1 MPTPSPP
8 LPQKEVQRSRSPRF
22 AAAVILFHFT
32 AAVILFHFSAEVL
45 STTHVN
51 FSLRAVREVNMP
63 PTAKTKSSKTKW
75 ADAQFVLDDD
85 GLPLPRGTRAI
96 EILSTEQ
103 AGCKR
108 GRSTEPLGGPEFC
121 GPVEDRSGVA
131 FTASDE
137 SRGGAA
143 ALRHWREARCQ
154 VDWVAV
160 GEQHCGPQCESCLK
174 GGHASC
180 DEHRIEPPEAPRR
193 WWHGPNRDQGL
204 EEISDRAAAKEASQ
218 QVSSTGLAGSWRC
231 EWPALRREQL
241 RLQGQGYLTSDER
254 MAPGRPDS
262 IEWMV
267 QDYKPQISFMVRD
280 GWEPWVAEAYTLL
293 ACCATAA
300 LGRAAREGGTDY
312 PCCARVL
319 REALHERSSHSTAPA
334 PAAYTNL
341 TGQLSLCSADP
352 AWARLCERGGAPPE
366 VGIEIVTSAVAVAV
380 ASAECFQSAQGFAAS
395 LSRGGVTELLAV
407 ESDVVCFES
416 RGPATEGGQPRSL
429 VPVGGSGYH
438 LPPGARLRLVSVQQR
453 FKAYGTSVRRRLFTV
468 TIEGFDEA
476 PAEAAAA
483 AAAASEPREAQAAGP
498 SCALATPA
506 PMHSLG
512 RPSAAASLLAVA
524 PKLAEDLL
532 SVDDVASG
540 SGFAESG
547 GEDGDDASNDGGGAC
562 ARVPAAPG
570 GAARLHG
577 DGAL

>member
-1 MPTPSPP
+1 
-8 LPQKEVQRSRSPRF
+8 
-22 AAAVILFHFT
+22 
-32 AAVILFHFSAEVL
+32 
-45 STTHVN
+45 
-51 FSLRAVREVNMP
+51 MP
-63 PTAKTKSSKTKW
+63 PTGKTKSSKTKW

-85 GLPLPRGTRAI
+85 GLPLPRGTRAV
-96 EILSTEQ
+96 EIMEQ
-103 AGCKR
+103 AGRKR
-108 GRSTEPLGGPEFC
+108 GRSTESFLGGPEFC
-121 GPVEDRSGVA
+121 GPVEDRSA

-137 SRGGAA
+137 SRGGPA
-143 ALRHWREARCQ
+143 ALRHWRKARSQ

-160 GEQHCGPQCESCLK
+160 GEQHSGPQCEQCLK

-204 EEISDRAAAKEASQ
+204 EEISERAATKEAMQ
-218 QVSSTGLAGSWRC
+218 QASSTGLAGSWRC

-241 RLQGQGYLTSDER
+241 QLQGQGHLATDER

-267 QDYKPQISFMVRD
+267 QHYREQISFMVRE
-280 GWEPWVAEAYTLL
+280 GWEPWKAEAYTLL

-312 PCCARVL
+312 PICTRVL
-319 REALHERSSHSTAPA
+319 REALDERSSCSAAPA

-341 TGQLSLCSADP
+341 IGPLSLLSADP
-352 AWARLCERGGAPPE
+352 AWSRLCCPAAGPLPE
-366 VGIEIVTSAVAVAV
+366 VGLEMMTSAVAVAM
-380 ASAECFQSAQGFAAS
+380 ASADCFQSAQGFAAT

-416 RGPATEGGQPRSL
+416 RGPAVAGGQHRSL

-438 LPPGARLRLVSVQQR
+438 LPPGARLRLVSVQPR

-468 TIEGFDEA
+468 TVEGFGDA
-476 PAEAAAA
+476 PAEVAPAAAA
-483 AAAASEPREAQAAGP
+483 AAAASEPQEAQAAAP
-498 SCALATPA
+498 SCALATLA
-506 PMHSLG
+506 PTPSLG
-512 RPSAAASLLAVA
+512 EPSAAANLPAMAMA
-524 PKLAEDLL
+524 PKPAEG
-532 SVDDVASG
+532 SPSIDDVASG

-547 GEDGDDASNDGGGAC
+547 GEDGDGASNDGGGAC

-570 GAARLHG
+570 DPARLATVPCEDGG
-577 DGAL
+577 DVQP